1 MQVHVY
7 DVMFALMFF
16 LTSPPPP
23 FITSLPPLPHSSQD
37 LYLDC
42 LTFQVHD
49 LEEQLA
55 LSDVQCSAQAQET
68 KAMKESL
75 TDATMEVEV
84 CAYVEVVCVCVC
96 VCVCVRVCVCVCVH
110 V

>member
-1 MQVHVY
+1 M
-7 DVMFALMFF
+7 
-16 LTSPPPP
+16 LTPPR
-23 FITSLPPLPHSSQD
+23 TSIW
-37 LYLDC
+37 
-42 LTFQVHD
+42 TFQVHD

-96 VCVCVRVCVCVCVH
+96 IISVCVYAV
-110 V
+110 